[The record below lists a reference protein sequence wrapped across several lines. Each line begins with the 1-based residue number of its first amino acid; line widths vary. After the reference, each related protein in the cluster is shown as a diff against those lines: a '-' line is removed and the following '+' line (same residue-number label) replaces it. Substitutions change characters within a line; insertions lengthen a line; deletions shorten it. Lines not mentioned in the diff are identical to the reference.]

1 MKENNDNLDSPEN
14 ESISTI
20 NSDTKFNGNHEILEG
35 LIKFIDNIINI
46 NPNKISKDSESKII
60 SKLNEINDSGIDIT
74 LLLDKN
80 NNTLLQH
87 YISKDLDNL
96 ELILIIIN
104 CYKSTLLNVNKP
116 EKFYKWLINDN
127 IQHQNFFEILIE
139 KQYPLKKQ
147 IEFFNRTFLYIN
159 SGDNSLIYK
168 LLKNR
173 NNNYFT

>member
-1 MKENNDNLDSPEN
+1 MREKNDNSDSPEN

-20 NSDTKFNGNHEILEG
+20 NSDKKLKDNNNNNDLFES
-35 LIKFIDNIINI
+35 LIKFIDNIINT

-104 CYKSTLLNVNKP
+104 CYKSTLL
-116 EKFYKWLINDN
+116 I
-127 IQHQNFFEILIE
+127 IL
-139 KQYPLKKQ
+139 
-147 IEFFNRTFLYIN
+147 
-159 SGDNSLIYK
+159 
-168 LLKNR
+168 
-173 NNNYFT
+173 